1 MSFLDFFKRKP
12 DSQKR
17 SIGWFTTTD
26 AYDMLCS
33 SEYTS
38 LDKNP
43 EIFTACRKIAEL
55 ISSMTLYL
63 MANTEKGD
71 VRIVNELSRQV
82 DILPSPWMTR
92 KTWMEYIVMQMILT
106 GRGNSVVL
114 PHTSGGML
122 QELEPI
128 AATRTGFQPDG
139 RGYYVMIDGRRFSP
153 DDLLHFV
160 YNPDPIYPWLGRGL
174 TVQLKEVAENLKQAS
189 VTKKGFME
197 SKWKPSLIIKVDALT
212 EEFAS
217 KEGRQKLLD
226 EYVKTA
232 SAGEPMMI
240 PAEQFSV
247 EQIKPLS
254 LTDLAITDAVKMDK
268 QTVAAV
274 LGVPAFL
281 LGVGDYNADEWNGFI
296 NNTIRP
302 IAREIEQEL
311 TRKLLISPKMYW
323 KFNMAS
329 LYSYDLQTTQTVY
342 SELYVRGIVTGN
354 EVRDKL
360 SMEPKDGLDDL
371 VILENYIPLAKIGDQ
386 VKLGQE
392 GDE

>member
-1 MSFLDFFKRKP
+1 
-12 DSQKR
+12 
-17 SIGWFTTTD
+17 
-26 AYDMLCS
+26 
-33 SEYTS
+33 
-38 LDKNP
+38 
-43 EIFTACRKIAEL
+43 
-55 ISSMTLYL
+55 
-63 MANTEKGD
+63 
-71 VRIVNELSRQV
+71 
-82 DILPSPWMTR
+82 
-92 KTWMEYIVMQMILT
+92 
-106 GRGNSVVL
+106 
-114 PHTSGGML
+114 
-122 QELEPI
+122 
-128 AATRTGFQPDG
+128 
-139 RGYYVMIDGRRFSP
+139 
-153 DDLLHFV
+153 
-160 YNPDPIYPWLGRGL
+160 
-174 TVQLKEVAENLKQAS
+174 
-189 VTKKGFME
+189 
-197 SKWKPSLIIKVDALT
+197 
-212 EEFAS
+212 
-217 KEGRQKLLD
+217 
-226 EYVKTA
+226 
-232 SAGEPMMI
+232 MI

-386 VKLGQE
+386 VKLGQG